1 MSVLSTTKSKL
12 FASFAVT
19 TLLSLLLSGVSI
31 FAISS
36 LGGHVHDL
44 GAGAL
49 PSVGA
54 LADAQGAFMS
64 IRLATMRAVLGARE
78 NDHGAAASQR
88 THRDAGFKQFEVAL
102 KKFAEFPMDEKE
114 KEIYGAIEAGLRYYS
129 TENGRIW
136 DRLAARDAEGAAKIQ
151 MAYAEEVQ
159 RRVAD
164 PLMALMDLQEKQG
177 VEESAAAESINRTAS
192 RSVWVIAVL
201 VVLASVLLGFLVAR
215 SVASSITLL
224 VSETSRLSEAVSEG
238 KLDVRGDREGLSTE
252 FRPIIDGMNE
262 TMEAFEKPMKM
273 TAECVASIGQ
283 GKIPPKITETYR
295 GDFDLIKSSLNDC
308 IDAVNLMVSDTAKL
322 VETAV
327 AGQLSNRADAAA
339 HQGDFRKVVD
349 GINKTLDAVIAP
361 VTEAIDVLER
371 LSQRDLRARVSS
383 NFQGDHARIKDAV
396 NATGEAL
403 QEAML
408 QVAAAVEQVSSASTQ
423 IASSSQA
430 VAAGASEQAAS
441 LQETTSS
448 LEAVAGMTKQSADN
462 AAHANA
468 LSQTARSAATDGA
481 SSVEQMQGA
490 MSKIKA
496 SAEGTSQIIKDIND
510 IAFQTNLLALNAAV
524 EAARAGEA
532 GRGFAVVAEE
542 VRSLALR
549 AKEAAMK
556 TEELIRES
564 VKQAGEGEATSR
576 LVAGKLAEIVAG
588 IGKVTDIVSEIA
600 AASKEQ
606 SAGIDQVNRAVTEMD
621 KVTQQNA
628 ASAEESSS
636 AASELNGQAEELAAM
651 VGAFQMDRGTTRS
664 ALKRPDAGVKPT
676 AARRSLAA
684 ATSGSRPAPKLKGK
698 PAIDER
704 FPMDAET
711 ELVDF

>member
-1 MSVLSTTKSKL
+1 MSVLSTTRSKL
-12 FASFAVT
+12 FASFTVT

-64 IRLATMRAVLGARE
+64 IRLATMRAVLAARE
-78 NDHGAAASQR
+78 HDHAAAAAQR
-88 THRDAGFKQFEVAL
+88 THRDAGLQQFEAAL
-102 KKFAEFPMDEKE
+102 KKFGEYPMDEKE
-114 KEIYGAIEAGLRYYS
+114 KDLFGAVEGGLRFYGA
-129 TENGRIW
+129 ENGKIW
-136 DRLAARDAEGAAKIQ
+136 DRLGAKDADGAAKLQ
-151 MAYAEEVQ
+151 MAYADEVQ

-164 PLMALMDLQEKQG
+164 PLMALMDIQEKQG
-177 VEESAAAESINRTAS
+177 VVESGVAEGISRMAS
-192 RSVWVIAVL
+192 RSAWAISVL

-238 KLDVRGDREGLSTE
+238 KLDARGDREALSPE

-308 IDAVNLMVSDTAKL
+308 IDAVNLLVSDTAKL

-339 HQGDFRKVVD
+339 HQGDFRKVIE

-361 VTEAIDVLER
+361 VTEAIDSLER

-396 NATGEAL
+396 NTTGEAL

-481 SSVEQMQGA
+481 GSVEQMQGA

-606 SAGIDQVNRAVTEMD
+606 ASGIDQVNRAVTEMD

-651 VGAFQMDRGTTRS
+651 VGAFQMDRGATRS
-664 ALKRPDAGVKPT
+664 SLKRPDA
-676 AARRSLAA
+676 AAKSGRRTLAA